1 LTNEASLE
9 VDFEI
14 GEHKRGWEGPVMWSF
29 AIAQLSLM
37 ASSLLV
43 LDHKFQPY
51 LGAFSAVQDL
61 TCCALVNTMPN
72 LALKQSE
79 CSV

>member
-1 LTNEASLE
+1 MTNEASLE

-14 GEHKRGWEGPVMWSF
+14 GEHKWGWEGLVMWSF

-51 LGAFSAVQDL
+51 LGCGSGLDVLCFSEHDA
-61 TCCALVNTMPN
+61 
-72 LALKQSE
+72 
-79 CSV
+79 